1 MGASEAEELRVVT
14 STTDLASLVQKV
26 GCDLVDVTRLARGYQ
41 HPHFVPGSA
50 LALLK
55 LGGHEGENR
64 AGFGV
69 KNQHNSN

>member
-1 MGASEAEELRVVT
+1 MLVTLIGALSAMGASEAEELRVVT

-26 GCDLVDVTRLARGYQ
+26 GCDLVDVTPLARYQ

-55 LGGHEGENR
+55 LVSR
-64 AGFGV
+64 F
-69 KNQHNSN
+69 